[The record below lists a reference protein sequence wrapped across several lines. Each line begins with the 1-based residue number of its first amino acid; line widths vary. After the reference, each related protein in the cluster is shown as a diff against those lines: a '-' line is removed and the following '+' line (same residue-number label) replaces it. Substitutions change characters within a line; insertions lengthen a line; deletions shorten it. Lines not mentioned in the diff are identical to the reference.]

1 MPYPRQFIS
10 SLSTQVDEHLIEFY
24 MTGKDVYEFPAD
36 INEFI
41 DITLQEFLKDETGR
55 AEIKNIYTT
64 QLRMRRQK
72 RTRWRNTARE
82 SVNIDITSK
91 KNAFHYLLDQR
102 NIISAI
108 QFKSLYGSLDINKVI
123 EKLLLEID
131 EWQSNSSS
139 YLIDYPLI
147 STQTKKQL
155 FKCLKNDLFIN
166 LVDIINKNFEGSI
179 DTFIRRKPDALIDM
193 PLFSPATYSIPL
205 KESLNALTAG
215 LFQSEDME
223 IDISL
228 PKNLEEPD
236 SDLKKIKVLD
246 PKDNQILL
254 CLMNNIKSDFYDSKQ
269 VILEVGTIARELNP
283 RPNAKHYEMVVTR
296 LYNMSK
302 INFIYRT
309 KEKNGTGIAFN
320 IFDSIQIDKGPD
332 GHRYCKATFGNV
344 LADAIIKEKMVGVTL
359 RNYNALELDLSRLLY
374 HALQRERIR
383 LSMTTPESKSDELL
397 CKRYD
402 FSFFQRTVLFKQKRK
417 DKNIAL
423 IKQTLNEFQ
432 DKGIAIHHFIVQ
444 NNNFEIY
451 YFPLSADEKADLF
464 MDYNANTA
472 VSVLDITDDSLT

>member
-10 SLSTQVDEHLIEFY
+10 SLSTQVDEHIIEFY
-24 MTGKDVYEFPAD
+24 TAGKELYEFPPD
-36 INEFI
+36 LNELV

-55 AEIKNIYTT
+55 TEIKNIHTT

-72 RTRWRNTARE
+72 RSRWRNTARE
-82 SVNIDITSK
+82 SVKIDITNK
-91 KNAFHYLLDQR
+91 KNAFHYLLEQR
-102 NIISAI
+102 NVISAI
-108 QFKSLYGSLDINKVI
+108 QFKKLYGSSDINKVI

-131 EWQSNSSS
+131 EWQAKSSS

-147 STQTKKQL
+147 STLTKNQL
-155 FKCLKNDLFIN
+155 YKALKNDLFIN
-166 LVDIINKNFEGSI
+166 LVDIININFEGSI

-205 KESLNALTAG
+205 KESLDALTAG
-215 LFQSEDME
+215 LFHSEDME
-223 IDISL
+223 IEISL
-228 PKNLEEPD
+228 PKNLEEPNSD
-236 SDLKKIKVLD
+236 SKKFKVLD

-269 VILEVGTIARELNP
+269 VMLDVGTIARELNP

-302 INFIYRT
+302 INFIYKTR
-309 KEKNGTGIAFN
+309 ENDGTGIAFN

-359 RNYNALELDLSRLLY
+359 RNYNALELDLSKLLY

-383 LSMTTPESKSDELL
+383 LSMTTPDNKSDALL
-397 CKRYD
+397 CKHYD
-402 FSFFQRTVLFKQKRK
+402 YSFFQRTVLFKQKRK

-432 DKGIAIHHFIVQ
+432 EKGIAIHHFTVH
-444 NNNFEIY
+444 NNNFDIY
-451 YFPLSADEKADLF
+451 YFPLTPDEKADLF
-464 MDYNANTA
+464 MEYNTNAA
-472 VSVLDITDDSLT
+472 MPILDVTNETL